1 MATAD
6 FPTIV
11 QPLAHLKW
19 REQELLAQRDTLTT
33 KKEIA
38 LIDAR
43 LAEIR
48 YAAMLVEL
56 SNFKLA

>member
-1 MATAD
+1 MATTN

-11 QPLAHLKW
+11 NPLAHLKW
-19 REQELLAQRDTLTT
+19 REQELLAQRETLST

-43 LAEIR
+43 LAELRHAI
-48 YAAMLVEL
+48 MLVEL
-56 SNFKLA
+56 S

>member
-1 MATAD
+1 MATTD

-11 QPLAHLKW
+11 NPLAHLKW
-19 REQELLAQRDTLTT
+19 REQQLLADRETLTV

-43 LAEIR
+43 LAELR
-48 YAAMLVEL
+48 YAMMLVEL